1 MMPSIEEGLSLRVR
15 VDLGGFARREWLP
28 RLLVVRGDGWL
39 FGGLDVSTCA
49 THVFSA
55 NIESF

>member
-28 RLLVVRGDGWL
+28 RLLVVE
-39 FGGLDVSTCA
+39 A
-49 THVFSA
+49 TAGSSA
-55 NIESF
+55 AWM